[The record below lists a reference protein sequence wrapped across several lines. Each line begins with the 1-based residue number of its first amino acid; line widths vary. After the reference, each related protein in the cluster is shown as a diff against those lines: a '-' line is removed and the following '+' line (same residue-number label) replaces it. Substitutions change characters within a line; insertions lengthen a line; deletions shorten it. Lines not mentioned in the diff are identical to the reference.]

1 MRRKHNDDRYF
12 KCELESESE
21 RESEIA
27 GRRVASKARSEPSE
41 RERERRSD
49 SPPTPESER
58 ERETTATGA
67 RRDGARTEG
76 RFAEAS
82 GLRSSRKSFLSGRRC
97 TEREL
102 RVTSAGQQHARRDRG
117 QHQHR
122 TRYCVVCSCCE
133 QPLHQELINLRG
145 YRWL

>member
-1 MRRKHNDDRYF
+1 MMIDISSPN
-12 KCELESESE
+12 
-21 RESEIA
+21 
-27 GRRVASKARSEPSE
+27 SKARARDREKVRSLVVASHRKQEANEASE
-41 RERERRSD
+41 REREDPIARQHR
-49 SPPTPESER
+49 SER
-58 ERETTATGA
+58 DD
-67 RRDGARTEG
+67 RDGHTRRRENG
-76 RFAEAS
+76 ERFAEAS

-102 RVTSAGQQHARRDRG
+102 RVTPAGQQHARRDRG

>member
-1 MRRKHNDDRYF
+1 MMIDISSPN
-12 KCELESESE
+12 
-21 RESEIA
+21 
-27 GRRVASKARSEPSE
+27 SKARARDREKVRSLVIASHRKQEANEARE
-41 RERERRSD
+41 REREDPIARQHR
-49 SPPTPESER
+49 SER
-58 ERETTATGA
+58 DD
-67 RRDGARTEG
+67 RDGHTRRRENG
-76 RFAEAS
+76 ERFAEAS

-102 RVTSAGQQHARRDRG
+102 RVTPAGQQHARRDRG